1 MAASGRVALALLAL
15 ATARVE
21 ALEPFAVATTMVS
34 RPCDLAVESDCRT
47 HHTERQITAL
57 VHKLGCQLANVGYA
71 GPKVLIAH
79 GVYQPAYLAM
89 LGQQGWL
96 LHNATAD
103 LHAIYTTVPGRPRP
117 PLQLPPRKA
126 SNVQPRLDGWATL
139 YKLYAWTLGG
149 YEMVLHTDLD
159 IVLVGSP
166 ERALRTARAQGVLFQ
181 ALSEK
186 AYRGYYG
193 LNTHMMLLRP
203 NADVFELLMTNAI
216 RGHFIPFTRT
226 EQDVLETVFPPQVGR
241 GGWNETAGARPPVD
255 WPRHRHWGPEAERR
269 ICERH
274 AKCCPA
280 PNELPRAVNAA
291 VKKQQAPTPIR
302 APGVG
307 EDGAER
313 RRQLSRGGTVRR
325 RR

>member
-1 MAASGRVALALLAL
+1 VLLVL
-15 ATARVE
+15 ATATAA

-34 RPCDLAVESDCRT
+34 RPCNLAVERDCRT

-57 VHKLGCQLANVGYA
+57 VHKLGCQLAAVGYA

-79 GVYQPAYLAM
+79 GAYQPAYLAM
-89 LGQQGWL
+89 LGQQGWS
-96 LHNATAD
+96 LHNATVD

-126 SNVQPRLDGWATL
+126 SNVQPRLDGFATL
-139 YKLYAWTLGG
+139 YKLYAWTLVR

-159 IVLVGSP
+159 IVLVASP
-166 ERALRTARAQGVLFQ
+166 EPALRAARAQGLLFQ

-203 NADVFELLMTNAI
+203 NADTFELLMTNAI

-226 EQDVLETVFPPQVGR
+226 EQDVLETVFPPQVVR
-241 GGWNETAGARPPVD
+241 GAWNETASARPPVE

-274 AKCCPA
+274 PSCCPA
-280 PNELPRAVNAA
+280 PNELPRNAN
-291 VKKQQAPTPIR
+291 QQPASTRIR
-302 APGVG
+302 APSGG
-307 EDGAER
+307 GPGGR
-313 RRQLSRGGTVRR
+313 RRLRRGGALSRRR
-325 RR
+325 